1 MFDRFTD
8 RAKKVMNLA
17 RQEAQR
23 FNHEYLGTEHILLG
37 LVQEGS
43 GVAANVLKNMAIDL
57 NKIRTEVEKIVKTGP
72 SMVTMGQLPFTPR
85 AKKVLEL
92 SMEEASNLGHN
103 YIGTEHLLLGLIKE
117 NEGIAA
123 QVLLNLGVKLE
134 DVREE
139 VLEFLG
145 ADTSEEDDDESA
157 IGEGGGGGSGG
168 GKSKTPALD
177 AFGRDLTDLARQG
190 KLDVVIGRNN
200 EIERVIQILSRRT
213 KNNPVLLG
221 EPGVG
226 KTAIVE
232 GLAQRIIDN
241 EVPELLRGKRI
252 VVLDLALMV
261 AGTKYRGQFEE
272 RIKAVMTEVRRV
284 RDVVLF
290 IDELHTLVGA
300 GGAEGAIDA
309 SNVLKPALS
318 RGEIQCI
325 GATTLDEYRKHIEKD
340 GALERR
346 FQSVNVDP
354 PSPEEAVAILMGLRD
369 RYEAH
374 HRVKFTDEALETAV
388 ELSTRYINN
397 RFLPDKAIDVMDEA
411 GARVRIKSMIPPPDL
426 KEITSEIESL
436 DRNKDE
442 AVTAQDFEKA
452 AQIRDQAYQLRKKK
466 EELQKE
472 WRAEQASKEETGEVD
487 AEVIA
492 ETVSKMTGIP
502 LTRLEKAEAERL
514 LQMEGEL
521 AKVVIHQDDAIKAI
535 ARSVRRSRSGLKD
548 PRRPMG
554 SFIFLGPSGVGKTY
568 LCKQLA
574 KFMFG
579 DEDAV
584 ITMDMSEYMEK
595 HNASRLVGAPPGYVG
610 YEEGGQLTEK
620 VRRRPYSVVL
630 LDEIEKAH
638 PDVFN
643 MLLQIME
650 EGPPDR
656 LLRAARR
663 LQERDPDHD
672 LEPGLGAA
680 QVRRRPGLRQGRPGA
695 ERGGPAP
702 AHEGRRDERGRAPLP
717 ARVPEPR
724 RRADHLQPADARRS
738 AAHHRPAA
746 RGRARSPA
754 RARDHRRARQQGS
767 RLPDRRGLQR
777 GLRRPPAAA
786 RDRAPHRGPPGRAAA
801 AQRGQV
807 LVHHQG
813 HRDRGRQG
821 PALRPGGNPAAAAG
835 ARARGAGGRRRRRR
849 RRELSAAPTERRGP
863 PREPRGGPRCFHAR
877 SDPVTSASK

>member
-43 GVAANVLKNMAIDL
+43 GVAANVLKNMGIDL
-57 NKIRTEVEKIVKTGP
+57 NKIRMEVEKIVKSGQ

-92 SMEEASNLGHN
+92 SMEEASALGHN

-139 VLEFLG
+139 VLDFLG
-145 ADTSEEDDDESA
+145 ADSGDDDDEDTNIASEESA
-157 IGEGGGGGSGG
+157 SATNT
-168 GKSKTPALD
+168 KSKTPALD
-177 AFGRDLTDLARQG
+177 SFGRDLTELAAEG
-190 KLDVVIGRNN
+190 KLDAVIGRVN
-200 EIERVIQILSRRT
+200 EIERVVQILSRRT

-232 GLAQRIIDN
+232 GLAQQIVDGT
-241 EVPELLRGKRI
+241 VPEILRGKRI

-284 RDVVLF
+284 KDVILF

-346 FQSVNVDP
+346 FQAVNVEP
-354 PSPEEAVAILMGLRD
+354 PTPEQANEILKGLRD

-374 HRVKFTDEALETAV
+374 HRVSYTNEALELAV
-388 ELSTRYINN
+388 ELSNRYINN

-411 GARVRIKSMIPPPDL
+411 GARVRIKAMVPPPDL
-426 KEITSEIESL
+426 RNLTDQIEALEKE
-436 DRNKDE
+436 KDE
-442 AVTAQDFEKA
+442 AVSHQDFERA
-452 AQIRDQAYQLRKKK
+452 AQVRDNAYQLKKRK
-466 EELQKE
+466 EELQTRWRKE
-472 WRAEQASKEETGEVD
+472 QQEKEQVGEVTAD
-487 AEVIA
+487 VIQ

-502 LTRLEKAEAERL
+502 LTRLEQGERERL
-514 LQMEGEL
+514 LRMEDEL
-521 AKVVIHQDDAIKAI
+521 GSSVIHQEEAIKAI

-554 SFIFLGPSGVGKTY
+554 SFLFLGPSGVGKTY

-579 DEDAV
+579 DADAV

-650 EGPPDR
+650 EGRLTDSFGRHVDFRNVILIMTSNLGSQQMKAGSQLGFGRLQASENSDEDRKKRMRADVMIEVERHFRPEFLNRLDEVIVFNPLSHADLQRIVHLQLSDVRKR
-656 LLRAARR
+656 LLEHEIVLEITTGAIDFLIKKGYHDDYGARPLRRAI
-663 LQERDPDHD
+663 ERYVEDPMAEQLLRGRFDQSPKVWVDHPEGEED
-672 LEPGLGAA
+672 ALTFLDHE
-680 QVRRRPGLRQGRPGA
+680 
-695 ERGGPAP
+695 PAP
-702 AHEGRRDERGRAPLP
+702 AEP
-717 ARVPEPR
+717 A
-724 RRADHLQPADARRS
+724 
-738 AAHHRPAA
+738 
-746 RGRARSPA
+746 G
-754 RARDHRRARQQGS
+754 
-767 RLPDRRGLQR
+767 
-777 GLRRPPAAA
+777 AAA
-786 RDRAPHRGPPGRAAA
+786 
-801 AQRGQV
+801 
-807 LVHHQG
+807 
-813 HRDRGRQG
+813 
-821 PALRPGGNPAAAAG
+821 
-835 ARARGAGGRRRRRR
+835 
-849 RRELSAAPTERRGP
+849 S
-863 PREPRGGPRCFHAR
+863 
-877 SDPVTSASK
+877 